1 MFVLI
6 ESLFPFIR
14 CIDPLVPENILRI
27 LGNINVILRRISF
40 LNDKSVI
47 CNYMEVQIIFNRSH
61 VTHIFLQRVKWIL
74 RRHPNNLR
82 PLHCLVFPLPFFD
95 QRFTKKWK
103 PLEKPRN
110 RFGRIFG
117 EILPAVTPTRKLCT
131 PLSLYIW
138 CFRENYLWMLFISTY
153 TSAAVIGNENAFTVW
168 AHTKSILF
176 LESRNTDHHVSKR
189 NRYFE

>member
-1 MFVLI
+1 MLVLHLIEGMFVLI

-74 RRHPNNLR
+74 HRHPNNLR

-95 QRFTKKWK
+95 QR
-103 PLEKPRN
+103 LL
-110 RFGRIFG
+110 I
-117 EILPAVTPTRKLCT
+117 
-131 PLSLYIW
+131 
-138 CFRENYLWMLFISTY
+138 
-153 TSAAVIGNENAFTVW
+153 
-168 AHTKSILF
+168 
-176 LESRNTDHHVSKR
+176 LESRNRLVLCNE
-189 NRYFE
+189 NRSRGYLHNLIQKICPRLCSTIPRRSQVPT